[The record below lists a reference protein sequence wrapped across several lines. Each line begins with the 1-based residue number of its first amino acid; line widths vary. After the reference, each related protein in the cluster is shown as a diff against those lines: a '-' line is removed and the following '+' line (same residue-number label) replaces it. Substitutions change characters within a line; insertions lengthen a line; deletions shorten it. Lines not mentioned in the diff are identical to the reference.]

1 MIGTNSIN
9 PAEALSRLQK
19 ICSAQEKCP
28 ADVILLLKRWGVPQQ
43 HHAEIMS
50 RLKEERFIDESRFAA
65 AFVRDKV
72 YLDHWGFFK
81 ISYFLRQKGIP
92 VKLIDEACSRID
104 RNEYAEMIRKELEK
118 KRKTVK
124 GTSREIWA
132 KLARYGS
139 SRGYETDVMHEF
151 LDDMARDD

>member
-1 MIGTNSIN
+1 MINNSKIN
-9 PAEALSRLQK
+9 STEALSRLQK

-28 ADVILLLKRWGVPQQ
+28 ADVILLLKRWNIPHQ

-50 RLKEERFIDESRFAA
+50 RLKEDRFLDEGRFAT

-72 YLDHWGFFK
+72 HLDHWGFIK

-92 VKLIDEACSRID
+92 VKLIDDACKRID
-104 RNEYAEMIRKELEK
+104 RNDYAEMIRKELEK
-118 KRKTVK
+118 KKKTVK

-139 SRGYETDVMHEF
+139 SRGYEMDIMHKF

>member
-1 MIGTNSIN
+1 MIEKKSLST
-9 PAEALSRLQK
+9 AEALAKLQK

-28 ADVILLLKRWGVPQQ
+28 ADVILLLKRWSVPQQ
-43 HHAEIMS
+43 HHTGIMN
-50 RLKEERFIDESRFAA
+50 RLKEEHFVDERRFAT

-72 YLDHWGFFK
+72 FLDHWGFVK
-81 ISYFLRQKGIP
+81 IRYFLRQKRIP
-92 VKLIDEACSRID
+92 LNLIDEACRRID
-104 RNEYAEMIRKELEK
+104 RNDYAGMIRKELEK
-118 KRKTVK
+118 KKKTVK

-139 SRGYETDVMHEF
+139 SRGYEMDIMHEF

>member
-1 MIGTNSIN
+1 MIGKNSIN

-19 ICSAQEKCP
+19 ICSTQEKCP
-28 ADVILLLKRWGVPQQ
+28 ADVILLLKRWNVPHQ

-50 RLKEERFIDESRFAA
+50 RLKEDLFLDESRFAA
-65 AFVRDKV
+65 AFVRDKI
-72 YLDHWGFFK
+72 YLDHWGFVK

-92 VKLIDEACSRID
+92 VKLIDEACRLID
-104 RNEYAEMIRKELEK
+104 RNDYAEMIRKALEK
-118 KRKTVK
+118 KRKSLK

-139 SRGYETDVMHEF
+139 SRGYETDIMHEF
-151 LDDMARDD
+151 LDDIARDS